1 MASAKYDHGN
11 EVDERLMNQVVKYV
25 NYDELGSLARD
36 IRVQN
41 YAYESV
47 SAKKDRIF
55 AVSSQNMSTRKARIL
70 HQRYGLTKRGYF
82 GDKLWRSDLKSV
94 KRHNMEIAQVC
105 SNPSVIRTCKTYMS
119 HFAYACKMGTRST
132 LCSKNS
138 NISGSIKL
146 FAL

>member
-1 MASAKYDHGN
+1 MTFEKPYLNHVLQVKWSNMASAKYDHGN

-70 HQRYGLTKRGYF
+70 HQRSGANQTWIFRWQAL
-82 GDKLWRSDLKSV
+82 
-94 KRHNMEIAQVC
+94 AQWFKKC
-105 SNPSVIRTCKTYMS
+105 
-119 HFAYACKMGTRST
+119 
-132 LCSKNS
+132 
-138 NISGSIKL
+138 
-146 FAL
+146 